1 MAMTCAEKILAAKAG
16 KDRVVPGEIVI
27 VPVDCAMM
35 TDILGP
41 RILAAELERLG
52 RPIWDP
58 ERVVV
63 VCDHYTPSATEH
75 QAEIVRFTREWAAQ
89 HDVRHCYELEGP
101 CHQLLAERGF
111 SRPGSILVGT
121 DSHSCTSGAFGCFGT
136 GIGSTEMLGVLIR
149 REIWFKVP
157 ESIRI
162 TWNGTLPQSVMA
174 KDLILRT
181 IGVLGHAGATYQ
193 SMEFG
198 GSTIAALPMD
208 ERIRISNMAVE
219 AGAKVGLIPA
229 DEKTVDYLE
238 RHGVAD
244 ARQAPR
250 YQPDP
255 DAVYC
260 RHLDFDAAELEPM
273 VACPNE
279 VDHVKPV
286 RAVAG
291 LPVQQVYIGSCTGG
305 RMSDLTAAAN
315 LLKGRKVAP
324 GCRLLVSPASR
335 TIWQEALR
343 TGVLDTLAEAGATIL
358 ASTCG
363 ACLGLHS
370 GTIGAGEVCVSTTNR
385 NFIGRMGSKY
395 SQVYLASAVTAA
407 ASALTGV
414 LTDPRDYLEQEGT
427 L

>member
-1 MAMTCAEKILAAKAG
+1 
-16 KDRVVPGEIVI
+16 
-27 VPVDCAMM
+27 
-35 TDILGP
+35 
-41 RILAAELERLG
+41 
-52 RPIWDP
+52 
-58 ERVVV
+58 
-63 VCDHYTPSATEH
+63 
-75 QAEIVRFTREWAAQ
+75 
-89 HDVRHCYELEGP
+89 
-101 CHQLLAERGF
+101 
-111 SRPGSILVGT
+111 
-121 DSHSCTSGAFGCFGT
+121 
-136 GIGSTEMLGVLIR
+136 
-149 REIWFKVP
+149 
-157 ESIRI
+157 
-162 TWNGTLPQSVMA
+162 
-174 KDLILRT
+174 
-181 IGVLGHAGATYQ
+181 
-193 SMEFG
+193 
-198 GSTIAALPMD
+198 
-208 ERIRISNMAVE
+208 
-219 AGAKVGLIPA
+219 
-229 DEKTVDYLE
+229 
-238 RHGVAD
+238 
-244 ARQAPR
+244 
-250 YQPDP
+250 
-255 DAVYC
+255 
-260 RHLDFDAAELEPM
+260 M

-395 SQVYLASAVTAA
+395 GQVYLASAVTAA